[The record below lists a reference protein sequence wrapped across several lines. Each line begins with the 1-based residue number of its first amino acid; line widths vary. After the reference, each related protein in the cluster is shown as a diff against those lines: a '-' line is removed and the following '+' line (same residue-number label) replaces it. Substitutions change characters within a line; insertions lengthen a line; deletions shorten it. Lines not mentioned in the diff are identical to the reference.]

1 MEWVAMEDRTIAS
14 LGMRYTPSWQLPVD
28 PEVILHHASRWV
40 GYASLTAA
48 FAGCAFLVMM

>member
-1 MEWVAMEDRTIAS
+1 MEDRTIAS